1 MSLNIALRTAL
12 TGLSLQQSALLV
24 TANNI
29 SNVNT
34 EGYTRKIVETA
45 SISVGGVG
53 AGVRLVDVTR
63 YVDDFLQRQLRD
75 TLGLVGN
82 FEIQDRFLSQTQ
94 DLFGTPGD
102 HNSVSARITD
112 LATALDSLAHEPEGA
127 ATQYGMVN
135 TAILMASQLSEMAR
149 DLQRLR
155 AESDKAIAD
164 SVTFINSQL
173 KIIADLNTL
182 IARGNS
188 LSQPVGEFQ
197 DKRDVALNKIS
208 AEMDIRYFESANGE
222 IVVITPGGRSLINGA
237 VLTQLQHVPAS
248 NLTTNLS
255 YIDRSISGFY
265 NQGGITGI
273 YVGTPESAGGND
285 ITNEITT
292 GRLKAYVELRDE
304 TLAGMQSQL
313 NELAYRLREVLN
325 GAHND
330 GAAFPPPST
339 LTGGKNFVGTDAL
352 SGSGNF
358 QIAVV
363 NQTTGAIVSVQQIAV
378 TGANVTAQIG
388 AINAAMGAGFASL
401 TSSGA
406 LRLDSSVIGAN
417 LGIVIA
423 ENDSVINIASETRG
437 FSHFFGLNNLLVDAS
452 AYAGY
457 DSQVQGTATTALGI
471 SGNLVFS
478 LPGGSSVTIAI
489 ASGNSLATIAT
500 AINANGTL
508 TTANISARL
517 VADGA
522 GYRLNLIDTGGDNFF
537 LSGTGNVMSTLSLV
551 ANRLNS
557 ASTMAVRSDIAADPQ
572 LITRGDVPY
581 DATLVA
587 GNIRIGTSDGSA
599 AKRMADAFNQN
610 QTFNL
615 AGGLP
620 QLTVTVASY
629 AAQVLSLNASKASNA
644 GTELEFGASLRQQLT
659 ARVASVSGVNMDEE
673 LANLI
678 LLENAYAATARIVTV
693 TGEMFDALLAAV

>member
-12 TGLSLQQSALLV
+12 TGLSLQQSALQV

-34 EGYTRKIVETA
+34 EGFTRKIVETT
-45 SISVGGVG
+45 SVEVAGLA

-94 DLFGTPGD
+94 DLFGAPGD

-112 LATALDSLAHEPEGA
+112 LAAALDSLAHKPEGA
-127 ATQYGMVN
+127 ATQYGAVN
-135 TAILMASQLSEMAR
+135 AAILMASQLSEMAR

-155 AESDKAIAD
+155 AETDKAIAD
-164 SVTFINSQL
+164 SVAFINSQL
-173 KIIADLNTL
+173 SIIADLNTQ
-182 IARGNS
+182 IARANS
-188 LSQPVGEFQ
+188 LSQPVGEYL

-208 AEMDIRYFESANGE
+208 AEMDIRYFESASGE

-237 VLTQLQHVPAS
+237 VLTQLSHVPAS

-292 GRLKAYVELRDE
+292 GKLKAFVELRDE

-313 NELAYRLREVLN
+313 DELAYRLREVFN

-330 GAAFPPPST
+330 GAAFPPPSV
-339 LTGGKNFVGTDAL
+339 LTGGKNFIGTDAL

-378 TGANVTAQIG
+378 TGANVTAMIG
-388 AINAAMGAGFASL
+388 AINAAMGGGFASL

-406 LRLDSSVIGAN
+406 LQLDSSVIGAN

-423 ENDSVINIASETRG
+423 ENNSAINIASETRG

-471 SGNLVFS
+471 SGNLDFS
-478 LPGGSSVTIAI
+478 LPGGSSIAIAI
-489 ASGNSLATIAT
+489 ASGDSLATIAT
-500 AINANGTL
+500 AINGNGTL
-508 TTANISARL
+508 TAANISARL

-522 GYRLNLIDTGGDNFF
+522 GYRLNIIDSGGDNFF

-557 ASTMAVRSDIAADPQ
+557 ASTMTVRSDIAADPQ
-572 LITRGDVPY
+572 LISRGDVPY

-587 GNIRIGTSDGSA
+587 GNIRIGASDGSA

-629 AAQVLSLNASKASNA
+629 AAQVLSLNANKASNA
-644 GTELEFGASLRQQLT
+644 GIELEFGASLRQQLT

-673 LANLI
+673 LAKLV

-693 TGEMFDALLAAV
+693 TGEMFDTLLAAV